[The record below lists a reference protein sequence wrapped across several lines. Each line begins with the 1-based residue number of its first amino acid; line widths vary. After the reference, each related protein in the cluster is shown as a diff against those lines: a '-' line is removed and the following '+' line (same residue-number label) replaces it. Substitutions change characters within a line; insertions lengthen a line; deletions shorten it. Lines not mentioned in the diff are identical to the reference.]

1 MTETESLITKARRYC
16 TENFSYWS
24 KRYQEEMSG
33 NNNPYSDND
42 YDLFPRYNA
51 LNTILQ
57 GVETIVGK
65 EFNSFEECKEELK
78 IIGLET
84 HSINTINSNKE
95 LHLLGKMSKFF
106 GKSGKLNK
114 IERNAIHNERKKFV
128 EFIDN
133 QNLES
138 VLNIQPLPY
147 ERKLSVEESE
157 MIRNKLL
164 ENWNFDGDYW
174 EPLNKKSP
182 KPTIFLMDDNFIDT
196 DKNEIE
202 KTIKAHLMSDK
213 LFVITEDRIDYEI
226 ETTLLDIDL
235 YETIICDSTFEW
247 VVYGSHESTIAF
259 GGDFLIDK
267 LNQLFDSRKEKL
279 NKWEQNW

>member
-1 MTETESLITKARRYC
+1 MTEIESLITKARRYC

-51 LNTILQ
+51 LKTILQ
-57 GVETIVGK
+57 GVETIISK
-65 EFNSFEECKEELK
+65 EFNSFIECKEELK
-78 IIGLET
+78 RIGLET
-84 HSINTINSNKE
+84 HSIDTINSNKE
-95 LHLLGKMSKFF
+95 LYLLGKMSKFF
-106 GKSGKLNK
+106 GKSGELNK
-114 IERNAIHNERKKFV
+114 IEKNAIQNEREKFV
-128 EFIDN
+128 KFIDE

-138 VLNIQPLPY
+138 VRNIEPLPY

-157 MIRNKLL
+157 IVRDELLKSWNLDRN
-164 ENWNFDGDYW
+164 YR
-174 EPLNKKSP
+174 EPLDKKKP
-182 KPTIFLMDDNFIDT
+182 KPTTFLMDDNFTET

-202 KTIKAHLMSDK
+202 KTIKSHLKSDK
-213 LFVITEDRIDYEI
+213 LFVLTEGRIDYEI
-226 ETTLLDIDL
+226 ETDLLNIDL
-235 YETIICDSTFEW
+235 YGTIICDSTFEW
-247 VVYGSHESTIAF
+247 VVYRSHESTVAF

-267 LNQLFDSRKEKL
+267 LNELFGDRIEKL